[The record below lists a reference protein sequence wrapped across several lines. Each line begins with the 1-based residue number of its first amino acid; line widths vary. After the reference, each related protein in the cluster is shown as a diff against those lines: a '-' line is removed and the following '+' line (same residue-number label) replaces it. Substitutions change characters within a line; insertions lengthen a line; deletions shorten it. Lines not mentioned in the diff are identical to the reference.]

1 MGGDKDLTRWL
12 RDYENRRLNPDGIRS
27 GTGSGPRLN
36 WHSSKYDL
44 ENMRWQEVQDI
55 WLPELDCTW
64 GFACNYL
71 RKQWFRYKMGKREG
85 DRGYDTILNINRILY
100 SMGLPLVEFHDGPDL
115 EWIKNQLDLENRIGE
130 REMEQTSSDVEA
142 RYESDQEQKRS
153 LGQGDLDGDED
164 ESEDIEGEDPEEEE
178 DDSDVSEEEHQL
190 YVTLRRE
197 EMYEKKQERAANVNM
212 ILRQLGVTPREEEE
226 TDYSPIEEDHN

>member
-1 MGGDKDLTRWL
+1 
-12 RDYENRRLNPDGIRS
+12 
-27 GTGSGPRLN
+27 
-36 WHSSKYDL
+36 
-44 ENMRWQEVQDI
+44 
-55 WLPELDCTW
+55 
-64 GFACNYL
+64 
-71 RKQWFRYKMGKREG
+71 
-85 DRGYDTILNINRILY
+85 
-100 SMGLPLVEFHDGPDL
+100 
-115 EWIKNQLDLENRIGE
+115 
-130 REMEQTSSDVEA
+130 MEQTSSDVEA

-153 LGQGDLDGDED
+153 LGQGDLDGDEA
-164 ESEDIEGEDPEEEE
+164 ESEDMEGEDPEEEE

>member
-1 MGGDKDLTRWL
+1 
-12 RDYENRRLNPDGIRS
+12 
-27 GTGSGPRLN
+27 
-36 WHSSKYDL
+36 
-44 ENMRWQEVQDI
+44 
-55 WLPELDCTW
+55 
-64 GFACNYL
+64 
-71 RKQWFRYKMGKREG
+71 MGKREG

-115 EWIKNQLDLENRIGE
+115 EWIKNQLDLENRTGE
-130 REMEQTSSDVEA
+130 MEMEQTSSDVEA

-164 ESEDIEGEDPEEEE
+164 ESEDIEG
-178 DDSDVSEEEHQL
+178 DSDVSEEEHQL

-197 EMYEKKQERAANVNM
+197 EMYEKKQARAANVNM